1 MKTFRPLIMIVL
13 AAALAGAAVAQD
25 LVWQISYAKSGL
37 LADVRLNG
45 YPVFRP
51 ADTKDTSGALMIA
64 PWLKPGRNELT
75 VILTP
80 KPGTDASDGQRS
92 FSFSLF
98 TMKRSDPGGSRNEI
112 FRLKLPLKWT
122 DELAL
127 PRTLEYS
134 IYLESVPAV
143 RLWDSA
149 EALGPEATAEAR
161 DLMARL
167 FGALGQKDA
176 DAYFELF
183 RWALEDTYTA
193 HGWNDAGY
201 ADKVKAALPG
211 IFASPDFQFAEPDP
225 ALLEYTVLPGSLG
238 RLMAVGG
245 ADGAPVIKAGA
256 FSQDTLYLAR
266 IGGVL
271 TIVRN

>member
-1 MKTFRPLIMIVL
+1 MFIL
-13 AAALAGAAVAQD
+13 AAGLAGTTAAQD

-51 ADTKDTSGALMIA
+51 TNAEDTSGSLMIA

-75 VILTP
+75 VYLSP
-80 KPGTDASDGQRS
+80 KPGADGDGGQRS

-98 TMKRSDPGGSRNEI
+98 TMKRSDPGGGRNEI

-127 PRTLEYS
+127 PKSLEFS
-134 IYLESVPAV
+134 IYLDAVPAV
-143 RLWDSA
+143 KLWDSA
-149 EALGPEATAEAR
+149 AALGPDAPGEAR
-161 DLMARL
+161 DLMDRL
-167 FGALGQKDA
+167 FGTIRQKDA

-183 RWALEDTYTA
+183 RWALEDTYA
-193 HGWNDAGY
+193 AFGWNDDGY
-201 ADKVKAALPG
+201 ADKVKAAIPG
-211 IFASPDFQFAEPDP
+211 IFASPDFQFAETDP
-225 ALLEYTVLPGSLG
+225 ALLDYGVLPGSG
-238 RLMAVGG
+238 GKLMAVRG

-256 FSQDTLYLAR
+256 FSQDILYLAR